1 MPARDL
7 SELRVESWSI
17 VGFVVK
23 IFPRLE
29 NLFDIIQGAPGHRDG
44 NAAFMRQRACA
55 IECPAG

>member
-1 MPARDL
+1 
-7 SELRVESWSI
+7 